1 MLHPASASLLSELFL
16 KGWPDPSK
24 LNNQSRQ
31 TALLLQQAKE
41 SFAKNLSVRA
51 DEIEFLGEVDLGFQL
66 GIQGLLNKESRLAY
80 SEIDR
85 QKVFAVA
92 AAEERAGREII
103 LLPVND
109 QGDIQESSISQ
120 NDLLVWQVA
129 NGETGNLQ
137 SSPTSKAQIFAD
149 CTSSGIDHLP
159 RFEYQSALFDSSS
172 WAGPAGVGVLVIKS
186 SAKWRNPLPHN
197 DPVRVPNSY
206 SLPLVLASA
215 VAIENYATQS
225 DIRPKLK
232 KLIIDFISNQLS
244 DVDIASNLDGLSKN
258 ISVSIKGIEADRLLL
273 ALEDAGYAVDSG
285 SACKSADMQPSHV
298 LAAMGRPITG
308 NIRLTIHKEMTEE
321 VVIDFCQ
328 ALKSN
333 VVMLRKD

>member
-1 MLHPASASLLSELFL
+1 M
-16 KGWPDPSK
+16 
-24 LNNQSRQ
+24 
-31 TALLLQQAKE
+31 
-41 SFAKNLSVRA
+41 
-51 DEIEFLGEVDLGFQL
+51 
-66 GIQGLLNKESRLAY
+66 ESRLAY
-80 SEIDR
+80 SAIDR

-92 AAEERAGREII
+92 AAEEKAGRSLN

-109 QGDIQESSISQ
+109 QGDIQESLVSE

-137 SSPTSKAQIFAD
+137 RSPTSKAQIFAD

-159 RFEYQSALFDSSS
+159 KFEYQSALFDSTS

-197 DPVRVPNSY
+197 DLVRVPNSF

-215 VAIENYATQS
+215 VAMENYATQS
-225 DIRPKLK
+225 DIRLKLK
-232 KLIIDFISNQLS
+232 KVIIDFISNQIS

-258 ISVSIKGIEADRLLL
+258 LSVSIKGIEADRLLL

-328 ALKSN
+328 ALKSS
-333 VVMLRKD
+333 VAMLRKD

>member
-92 AAEERAGREII
+92 ATEERAGREII

-328 ALKSN
+328 ALKSS